1 MCSLSSAL
9 VSTTTPRSA
18 GADDDPLNRGERTRL
33 TTRLCLCR
41 TITRDGGPGAAW
53 ALAWFSFTVGTGVD
67 IFPVLLLF
75 FAYSITVYV
84 RVSEIRSIRQ
94 CFAAPAASTYLSS
107 RSPGSPSAALAPCQ
121 RSKHEAAAARARAL
135 THHFTHSTPHASR
148 SHTHRMT
155 RLVLSDAASHSPH
168 ARQQYNMRP
177 PLAIARRSQRPRPL
191 EQDSVHHGSLI
202 TRHTNR
208 RTATSGSAH
217 TKPSIHQRVI
227 AAANVHPSRARL
239 GHPRAHLQ
247 PLSQSAH
254 PPAASSSAY
263 TLDTISSSRALAL
276 HSQLPPASCL
286 K

>member
-75 FAYSITVYV
+75 FAYSITV
-84 RVSEIRSIRQ
+84 RTGSEIRSIRQ
-94 CFAAPAASTYLSS
+94 RFAHVCAVVSFA
-107 RSPGSPSAALAPCQ
+107 RVSAALAPCQ

-135 THHFTHSTPHASR
+135 THHFTHSTAARVSITYTSHDASR
-148 SHTHRMT
+148 SIRHGFSLTARKAAVQHAPSISHCTALAAPSTTRAGLSASRLTH
-155 RLVLSDAASHSPH
+155 H
-168 ARQQYNMRP
+168 AP
-177 PLAIARRSQRPRPL
+177 
-191 EQDSVHHGSLI
+191 
-202 TRHTNR
+202 HTNR

>member
-1 MCSLSSAL
+1 M
-9 VSTTTPRSA
+9 
-18 GADDDPLNRGERTRL
+18 
-33 TTRLCLCR
+33 

-75 FAYSITVYV
+75 FAYSITV
-84 RVSEIRSIRQ
+84 RTGSEIRSIRQ
-94 CFAAPAASTYLSS
+94 RFAHTHTSVVSFA
-107 RSPGSPSAALAPCQ
+107 RVSAALAPCQ

-135 THHFTHSTPHASR
+135 THHFTHSLDSARVSITYTSHDASR
-148 SHTHRMT
+148 SIRRGFSLTARKAAVQHAPSISHCTALAAPSTTRAGLSASRLTH
-155 RLVLSDAASHSPH
+155 H
-168 ARQQYNMRP
+168 AP
-177 PLAIARRSQRPRPL
+177 
-191 EQDSVHHGSLI
+191 
-202 TRHTNR
+202 HTNR